1 MVVEEGTK
9 RVNET
14 IETVN
19 RTGDTI
25 GSLGDAIAENARAAA
40 QISAA
45 TNQQV
50 TGITQIQQAMNDVN
64 VATGQ
69 NASASRQAEEVA
81 QSLHQLGARLRVML
95 AGEAPRRRGR
105 VDNPDLQARLMKQ
118 LLVEME
124 YHVATLNQALLQVEI
139 GRAS

>member
-1 MVVEEGTK
+1 MVGEEGTK
-9 RVNET
+9 RVNEA

-19 RTGDTI
+19 RAGDTI

-69 NASASRQAEEVA
+69 NVSASRQADEVA
-81 QSLHQLGARLRVML
+81 QSLQDRKSVVEGKSVSV
-95 AGEAPRRRGR
+95 R
-105 VDNPDLQARLMKQ
+105 VDLG
-118 LLVEME
+118 
-124 YHVATLNQALLQVEI
+124 
-139 GRAS
+139 GRRPI

>member
-1 MVVEEGTK
+1 MRISDWSSDVCSSDLKKSTSQIRQILGKIQSATSSAVMVVEEGTK

-19 RTGDTI
+19 RAGDTI

-40 QISAA
+40 KISAA

-69 NASASRQAEEVA
+69 NVSARRQAEEVA
-81 QSLHQLGARLRVML
+81 QSLHKLGSRLKVML
-95 AGEAPRRRGR
+95 AG
-105 VDNPDLQARLMKQ
+105 
-118 LLVEME
+118 
-124 YHVATLNQALLQVEI
+124 
-139 GRAS
+139 

>member
-1 MVVEEGTK
+1 MVGEEGTK

-19 RTGDTI
+19 RAGDTI

-40 QISAA
+40 QISAV

-69 NASASRQAEEVA
+69 NVSASRQAEEVA
-81 QSLHQLGARLRVML
+81 QSLHQLGSRLRVML
-95 AGEAPRRRGR
+95 AKSEEHTSE
-105 VDNPDLQARLMKQ
+105 LQSLMRISYAVFCLKKKKKK
-118 LLVEME
+118 E
-124 YHVATLNQALLQVEI
+124 H
-139 GRAS
+139 